1 MANFYIETT
10 PDYGQGDDGVSG
22 YANSVTRFAVNA
34 DESLTIKSM
43 DYGFSAFQ
51 RTSHSG
57 DVVGEGI
64 SGGAGTGSG
73 VTYKYKAFAYT
84 P

>member
-1 MANFYIETT
+1 
-10 PDYGQGDDGVSG
+10 
-22 YANSVTRFAVNA
+22 
-34 DESLTIKSM
+34 M

-57 DVVGEGI
+57 DVVGEGNP
-64 SGGAGTGSG
+64 SGAG
-73 VTYKYKAFAYT
+73 VTYKYKAFTYT